1 MATGILD
8 GEECPY
14 RGSRMSFEGR
24 LPVGS
29 SCALFLNFGTVSGV
43 PGVTGYFDTGHG
55 ASVGVLYDPTG
66 NVAGTFQPLIPSAE
80 AEDAFHACAAADR
93 YTGRR
98 AFSSSSQLPR

>member
-1 MATGILD
+1 MRYHFS
-8 GEECPY
+8 EECPY

-66 NVAGTFQPLIPSAE
+66 NVARTFQRTCSPYPVDGRPISVNG
-80 AEDAFHACAAADR
+80 CSGAAAVATATLRGDR
-93 YTGRR
+93 AG
-98 AFSSSSQLPR
+98 A